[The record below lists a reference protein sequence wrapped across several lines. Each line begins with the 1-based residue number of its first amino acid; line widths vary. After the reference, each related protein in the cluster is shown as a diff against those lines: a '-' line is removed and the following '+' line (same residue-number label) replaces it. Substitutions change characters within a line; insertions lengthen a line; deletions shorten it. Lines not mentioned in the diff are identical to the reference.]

1 MLATLPAVS
10 ETIQLEQLHGV
21 FMLPV
26 RINDAVTV
34 PFVLDSGAAE
44 VAITE
49 DVFSTLR
56 RTGTV
61 EDSDFIGTGTYTLAD
76 GSRTSSARYVLH
88 KMSVGNHVITDV
100 VANVVSAKGDPLL
113 GQSFLSK
120 LPAWAIDN
128 NRHMLVLQDQLKAP
142 PGDIWQDMPVK
153 SATAFFGRCRYQL
166 IAGFFPCGNLV
177 AYNLLKNGRSLL
189 TFWSDQAVYTLSGG
203 KDRQPNLEN
212 FYLSIDT
219 FTLKLNGKSEAIDHG
234 IEDHGIEG
242 ECHFSLNR
250 DATRFFYIRCDVY
263 NRTNG
268 AMYNFYL
275 DRIEKFKKVI

>member
-1 MLATLPAVS
+1 MAAVSRVASRERKGLHSATSAATPARCVVPTMQSPTKGYGLAIRGTSWSVNTTRRLIAGLSLVMLATLPAVS

-26 RINDAVTV
+26 WINDAVTV

-61 EDSDFIGTGTYTLAD
+61 KDSDFIGTGTYTLAD
-76 GSRTSSARYVLH
+76 GSITSSARYVLH

-128 NRHMLVLQDQLKAP
+128 NRHMLVLHDQPEAP
-142 PGDIWQDMPVK
+142 SGRHWARLAHQERARVFRAVSLPINRWIFTVQQSGRIHCTKEWPCLALILERPSSVYPIGRER
-153 SATAFFGRCRYQL
+153 SAAELRK
-166 IAGFFPCGNLV
+166 
-177 AYNLLKNGRSLL
+177 LL
-189 TFWSDQAVYTLSGG
+189 
-203 KDRQPNLEN
+203 
-212 FYLSIDT
+212 
-219 FTLKLNGKSEAIDHG
+219 SEYRH
-234 IEDHGIEG
+234 
-242 ECHFSLNR
+242 
-250 DATRFFYIRCDVY
+250 V
-263 NRTNG
+263 
-268 AMYNFYL
+268 
-275 DRIEKFKKVI
+275 

>member
-1 MLATLPAVS
+1 MLATLPAAS

-26 RINDAVTV
+26 WINDAVTV

-56 RTGTV
+56 RTGTMK
-61 EDSDFIGTGTYTLAD
+61 DSDFVGTGTYTLAD
-76 GSRTSSARYVLH
+76 GSITSSARYVLH

-120 LPAWAIDN
+120 LPAWTIDN
-128 NRHMLVLQDQLKAP
+128 NRHMLVLDDQPEAP
-142 PGDIWQDMPVK
+142 PGDIGQNLPIK
-153 SATAFFGRCRYQL
+153 SARAFFGQCRYQL
-166 IAGFFPCGNLV
+166 VAGFFPCGNLV
-177 AYNLLKNGRSLL
+177 AYNVLKNGRSLL
-189 TFWSDQAVYTLSGG
+189 MFWSDQAVYTLSGR

-212 FYLSIDT
+212 YYLSIDT
-219 FTLKLNGKSEAIDHG
+219 FRLKIKGKPEAVDHG
-234 IEDHGIEG
+234 MEG
-242 ECHFSLNR
+242 ECHFALNR
-250 DATRFFYIRCDVY
+250 DATIFFYVKCDVY

-275 DRIEKFKKVI
+275 DRIAKVKKVI